1 MKQLKDLIASRRAR
15 LGICTRKMKETKVI
29 FDGHSGVEIICE
41 SIAALKCAMSG
52 FKEAHASVQALM
64 SEEEKE
70 TDHTEWYEPKRND
83 FESYVNHMDEWTH
96 SKVETQRLDL
106 QTETALQSE
115 ITPGD
120 SASRIGSK
128 ASSSSLS
135 SMRAQAAAEKAAL
148 AATAAGLQQ
157 KHALELEQAQ
167 LQTRMEMID
176 IQTKMAA
183 ADAKLKALESYDSSV
198 HLQSTSDFTSHI
210 PGDGMNA
217 YLESDEEKSPA

>member
-1 MKQLKDLIASRRAR
+1 MKLRPETVR
-15 LGICTRKMKETKVI
+15 LGL
-29 FDGHSGVEIICE
+29 D
-41 SIAALKCAMSG
+41 
-52 FKEAHASVQALM
+52 
-64 SEEEKE
+64 
-70 TDHTEWYEPKRND
+70 
-83 FESYVNHMDEWTH
+83 
-96 SKVETQRLDL
+96 QR
-106 QTETALQSE
+106 
-115 ITPGD
+115 PPP
-120 SASRIGSK
+120 
-128 ASSSSLS
+128 SLS